1 MAGCA
6 TFGYKTESQK
16 EEEAVAKAEWEKL
29 SFGEKT
35 EQVLLWLGQGFLG
48 ALCYNQASSK

>member
-16 EEEAVAKAEWEKL
+16 EEEALAKAEWEKL
-29 SFGEKT
+29 SFGEKA
-35 EQVLLWLGQGFLG
+35 EEYFLWFGECFLG
-48 ALCYNQASSK
+48 SLCYNQVGSK